1 MMGAWIAIL
10 AGIVGYLFGSLSF
23 ARIIAHW
30 FAPGADITMI
40 RKPIANTDIIF
51 ESDSVSASVMR
62 TNVGTRYGCLTAILD
77 MLKVALPT
85 LAFKIWQPETPYF
98 LIVVVGGLVGHDW
111 PLYHHFKGGRGE
123 SPIVGGVLV
132 IDWLGLVIPNLAGIL
147 IGWLAGDILVL
158 RWSWLILL
166 IPWFWLRTHDP
177 VYILFAVTCNLI
189 YWGKT
194 FPELKQFYQ
203 ILRVL
208 RKGTKRTQEQ
218 VAIDMAMGRR
228 LGRFMDQYGAP
239 RLVSRLL
246 QGRKAKPG
254 A

>member
-1 MMGAWIAIL
+1 MGAWIAIL

-23 ARIIAHW
+23 ARIIARW

-40 RKPIANTDIIF
+40 RKPITNTDIIF

-166 IPWFWLRTHDP
+166 IPWFWFRTHDP

-208 RKGTKRTQEQ
+208 KKGTKRTQEQ
-218 VAIDMAMGRR
+218 VAMDMAMGRR
-228 LGRFMDQYGAP
+228 LGRFMDLYGVP
-239 RLVSRLL
+239 RLVSRFIQRL
-246 QGRKAKPG
+246 RKKAE
-254 A
+254 

>member
-1 MMGAWIAIL
+1 VDAWIAIL

-23 ARIIAHW
+23 ARIVARW
-30 FAPGADITMI
+30 LAPGVDISMI
-40 RKPIANTDIIF
+40 RKPITNTDIIF

-98 LIVVVGGLVGHDW
+98 LVVAVGGLVGHDW

-166 IPWFWLRTHDP
+166 IPWFWFRTHDP
-177 VYILFAVTCNLI
+177 LYILFAVVCNLI

-203 ILRVL
+203 ILKAL
-208 RKGTKRTQEQ
+208 KKGTKRTQEQ

-228 LGRFMDQYGAP
+228 LGRFMDRYGVP
-239 RLVSRLL
+239 RLINRLAHSRK
-246 QGRKAKPG
+246 GKPE

>member
-1 MMGAWIAIL
+1 MDAWIAIL
-10 AGIVGYLFGSLSF
+10 AGVVGYLFGSLSF
-23 ARIIAHW
+23 ARIIARW

-40 RKPIANTDIIF
+40 RKPITNTDIIF

-62 TNVGTRYGCLTAILD
+62 TNVGIRYGCLTAIMD

-98 LIVVVGGLVGHDW
+98 LIVAVGGLVGHDW

-208 RKGTKRTQEQ
+208 KKGTKRTQEQ

-246 QGRKAKPG
+246 QDRKAKPG

>member
-1 MMGAWIAIL
+1 MDAWIAIL

-23 ARIIAHW
+23 ARIIARW
-30 FAPGADITMI
+30 FAPGADISMI
-40 RKPIANTDIIF
+40 RKPITNTDIIF

-62 TNVGTRYGCLTAILD
+62 TNVGTRYGCMTAILD

-111 PLYHHFKGGRGE
+111 PLYHHFRGGRGE

-166 IPWFWLRTHDP
+166 IPWFWLTTHDP

-208 RKGTKRTQEQ
+208 KKGTKRTQEQ
-218 VAIDMAMGRR
+218 VAIDMAMGRG

-246 QGRKAKPG
+246 QGQKSKPE

>member
-1 MMGAWIAIL
+1 MEIGIAIL
-10 AGIVGYLFGSLSF
+10 AAIVGYLLGSISF
-23 ARIIAHW
+23 ARLITRW
-30 FAPGADITMI
+30 FAPGTDISMI
-40 RKPIANTDIIF
+40 RKPITNTDIIF

-246 QGRKAKPG
+246 QGRKANPG

>member
-1 MMGAWIAIL
+1 MDSWIAIL

-23 ARIIAHW
+23 ARIITRR
-30 FAPGADITMI
+30 FAPGADISMI
-40 RKPIANTDIIF
+40 RKPITNTDIIF

-62 TNVGTRYGCLTAILD
+62 TNVGTRYGCMTAIMD

-208 RKGTKRTQEQ
+208 KQGTERTQEQ

-246 QGRKAKPG
+246 QDRKAKPG